1 MKRRKRKWKR
11 KIIWIFLFLV
21 IIGYVFIIRDIYDI
35 YYGKKEMKKESKIF
49 QEKIDYGVFNKEY
62 HSAQDI
68 VKNMTI
74 EEKIGQLFLVR
85 YSKTKVDE
93 YKDYYPGGYI
103 LFARDFENHNKESI
117 KKELSEVQS
126 KHKYPLII
134 GVDEEGGYVTRVSK
148 YKNFRY
154 DSFETP
160 RYYYDQ
166 GGYDYLEEME
176 KEKIELLKEIG
187 INLNLAPVADLSTNP
202 NDFIYNRSFGYD
214 TEKTSEYIEK
224 MVNVANQNNM
234 NSCLK
239 HFPGYGN
246 NKDTHTGV
254 AIDEREYNI
263 FLENDYKPFMAGI
276 QANVPSILVSH
287 NIVKS
292 IDEKYP
298 SSLSKRVISELR
310 DKLGYTGIIMTDDL
324 AMSAVKEYVDD
335 GNAATLAIN
344 AGEDMIITSDF
355 IEMRN
360 ELLNAYNEKKISE
373 KVINTAVTRII
384 AWKIH
389 SGLL

>member
-355 IEMRN
+355 IQMRN